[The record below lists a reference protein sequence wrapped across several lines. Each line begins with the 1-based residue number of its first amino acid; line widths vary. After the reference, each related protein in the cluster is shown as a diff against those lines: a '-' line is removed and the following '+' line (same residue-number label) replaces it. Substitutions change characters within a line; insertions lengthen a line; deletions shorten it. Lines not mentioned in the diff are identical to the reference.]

1 VTQVEP
7 PDASHPVDKPA
18 RESKNPKS
26 LEGTLCYVVMP
37 FSKTTKRHTKKYW
50 TDHYG
55 EMRDSHLLGSDV
67 KVEPGRQQVIIDTA
81 G

>member
-1 VTQVEP
+1 VTRR
-7 PDASHPVDKPA
+7 K
-18 RESKNPKS
+18 KN
-26 LEGTLCYVVMP
+26 
-37 FSKTTKRHTKKYW
+37 R
-50 TDHYG
+50 DG